1 VQKRI
6 QENYRVHLA
15 KTDGTIAGFFKF
27 VASALHID
35 PVSGNVT
42 DVVPV
47 KAAYISA
54 GHHMRLF
61 IGYEYFGNQTLEHDP
76 SLGLEEVPSFISLN
90 LLVVLIIATV
100 AIATMVAVVK
110 WKRKTIN
117 IVGVR

>member
-1 VQKRI
+1 
-6 QENYRVHLA
+6 
-15 KTDGTIAGFFKF
+15 

-76 SLGLEEVPSFISLN
+76 SLGIEEVPSFISLN
-90 LLVVLIIATV
+90 LVVLLIATTV